1 MRANKVYLGLS
12 LTTTILRRGENTPS
26 DSLVFDFWP
35 GGSVLHGWDFLRQCI
50 DRLPIGVNDPNTIS
64 ALGGTPVELSLEG
77 ELLGTENDYE
87 FKVTCEGRVR
97 IQRDWIAEL
106 AGKKWYVS
114 GGWCS
119 LFRKLIAQDR
129 MTTKAFF
136 GDLRSVDV
144 QRKTL
149 YILPHGLVKY
159 GNIINSLPLEY
170 IINKIVYPGTH
181 HRFPAKYVTMYVTV
195 AIVRGDYEPRIWFLG
210 KRRFVSSA
218 IVTLPLKLL
227 YPQLNLGKENLT
239 LAYAFVPQLMGKLNP
254 DARQKVMA
262 DFKRLGLD
270 MRNSLFI
277 RSHFERYGYLGQREG
292 VDDVINTLAD
302 YGVECVGRLGTWREL
317 GINEILA
324 EYSSLLK

>member
-1 MRANKVYLGLS
+1 VREVSSVYLGLS
-12 LTTTILRRGENTPS
+12 LTTVMLKSNNHN
-26 DSLVFDFWP
+26 DSLVFDFWS
-35 GGSVLHGWDFLRQCI
+35 GGSTLHGWDFLKQCI
-50 DRLPIGVNDPNTIS
+50 DRLPIGVNDPNTINV
-64 ALGGTPVELSLEG
+64 LGGIPVELRLED
-77 ELLGTENDYE
+77 ELLGTEGDYE
-87 FKVTCEGRVR
+87 FKVTCGGRVYV
-97 IQRDWIAEL
+97 QRDWIAGL
-106 AGKKWYVS
+106 TGRKWYVS

-119 LFRKLIAQDR
+119 LFRRLVSQSGIAAQ
-129 MTTKAFF
+129 AFF
-136 GDLRSVDV
+136 GDLRSVDFN
-144 QRKTL
+144 RKTI
-149 YILPHGLVKY
+149 YILPHGLVRY
-159 GNIINSLPLEY
+159 EEIVNSLPLEY
-170 IINKIVYPGTH
+170 VINKIVYPGTH
-181 HRFPAKYVTMYVTV
+181 HRFPAKYVTMYITV
-195 AIVRGDYEPRIWFLG
+195 AIVRGDYEPHIWFLG

-227 YPQLNLGKENLT
+227 YPQLDLGKEDLT

-292 VDDVINTLAD
+292 VDDVINMLAD